1 MSTRNKELYTVP
13 VAPIHAFNLMYEGE
27 TLLMLT
33 DSTPEEYLYIFYRY
47 GDFHVVSPE
56 TTPQPTTLKEK
67 DLLWYDFYKIE
78 EKSTEPTA
86 SPSDD
91 SIVFQSNKG
100 ENLAT
105 FVFRLWN
112 AAHKLDRPVS
122 GNYSGGEGALYIGDV
137 KKTDD
142 PVSIV
147 KSFTGKYEK
156 ARKHPQDP

>member
-1 MSTRNKELYTVP
+1 MSNRNKELYTVP

-47 GDFHVVSPE
+47 GVFHVVSPE

-67 DLLWYDFYKIE
+67 DLVWHDFYKIE
-78 EKSTEPTA
+78 EKPTVGTVA
-86 SPSDD
+86 PSDD

-122 GNYSGGEGALYIGDV
+122 GNYSGPERVGYIGDV

-147 KSFTGKYEK
+147 KSFTREYEK
-156 ARKHPQDP
+156 AMKRSSR